1 MFINKFFLN
10 AYTMKRITVDLG
22 KGVVLSAPIKE
33 RMTLDEWQRM
43 STYINSLIKSPSV
56 RLK

>member
-1 MFINKFFLN
+1 
-10 AYTMKRITVDLG
+10 MKRITVDLG

-43 STYINSLIKSPSV
+43 SSYINGLIKGPSV